1 MKNKKISIIIPV
13 YNEETFLRDIVTKV
27 RQVDTLGLEKE
38 IIIIDD
44 NSKDGSPEIIK
55 KLAENHKEIKY
66 FLKEKNGG
74 KGSALQKGFEIAK
87 GDIILIQ
94 DADLEYSPDDYPDL
108 LKPILEGIADVVYG
122 SRFLS
127 KTHRVLYYRHYVGNR
142 LITALSNFF
151 SNINLTDMETCYKVF
166 VRKVIDRH
174 EFKSKRFGFEVEFTA
189 TVSHMGLRI
198 YEVPISYNGRT
209 YKEGKKIGTKDAI
222 EAGFLIIWT
231 NLFIKIYNKNNKE

>member
-1 MKNKKISIIIPV
+1 MKYKKVSIIIPV
-13 YNEETFLRDIVTKV
+13 YNEENTLKIIFEKV
-27 RQVDTLGLEKE
+27 LNSNTLELKKE
-38 IIIIDD
+38 IIIVDDHSTD
-44 NSKDGSPEIIK
+44 NSAKIIK
-55 KLAENHKEIKY
+55 ELAKNNSTIKY
-66 FLKEKNGG
+66 ILKEKNGG
-74 KGSALQKGFEIAK
+74 KGSALQKGFEIAT

-108 LKPILEGIADVVYG
+108 LGPILKGNADIVYG

-127 KTHRVLYYRHYVGNR
+127 KTHRVLYYRHYVGNK
-142 LITALSNFF
+142 LITTLSNFF

-174 EFKSKRFGFEVEFTA
+174 QFKSKRFGFEVEFTA

-209 YKEGKKIGTKDAI
+209 YEEGKKIGTKDAI
-222 EAGFLIIWT
+222 EAGFLILWA
-231 NLFIKIYNKNNKE
+231 NLFMRIYNK